1 MEIYYNNKK
10 IVNDEFLK
18 PSETQIKPEIKFNL
32 NSAKY
37 YTLIMY
43 DPDAV
48 VGTFVHWL
56 VTNISKNNI
65 NNSNPIFPYKGPAP
79 PPNTGKHRY
88 IFELYEQ
95 TGMINTVLPNEKR
108 SISINEL
115 RNALKLSHYN
125 YKIMFI
131 SQNESGG
138 KKRKRTIK
146 IKSRKNKKRRTCKR
160 KY

>member
-10 IVNDEFLK
+10 IRNNEFLK
-18 PSETQIKPEIKFNL
+18 PSKTQIKPEIKFNL

-37 YTLIMY
+37 YTIIMY

-56 VTNISKNNI
+56 VTNISENNI
-65 NNSNPIFPYKGPAP
+65 NNGKAIFSYKGPNP

-88 IFELYEQ
+88 IFELYEENE
-95 TGMINTVLPNEKR
+95 MNNKVLPNEKR

-115 RNALKLSHYN
+115 RNALKLSQYN

-131 SQNESGG
+131 SENELGG
-138 KKRKRTIK
+138 KRRKTI
-146 IKSRKNKKRRTCKR
+146 RKNKKRRTRKR